1 MTPAITY
8 AIPFYRKTDL
18 LRAAIESVRS
28 QSRDDWE
35 LLVCDDSGIEL
46 GVEALVRGF
55 GDERIDYARNREN
68 LGMVETWNRCIAQA
82 RTDLVTLLHADDL
95 LLPHYG
101 ETMVS
106 LANAHRE
113 ASAFFCETEIIDLEG
128 QPKFSMADWVKGFL
142 LPETKS
148 DLIVLHGEGAVADL
162 MAGYFIMTPT
172 LCYRKSK
179 LLEQRFDPSW
189 RQVQDLVF
197 IVGLLMDGHTI
208 VGARECAYAYRRHEH
223 SATHLQSDSMLRF
236 DEEVEAFDRIAA
248 RAEALGWVHAA
259 EVSRRKRIIR
269 LHLLYRALRELT
281 RLHPGRSLEALRYSF
296 RLG

>member
-95 LLPHYG
+95 LLPHY
-101 ETMVS
+101 
-106 LANAHRE
+106 
-113 ASAFFCETEIIDLEG
+113 
-128 QPKFSMADWVKGFL
+128 
-142 LPETKS
+142 
-148 DLIVLHGEGAVADL
+148 
-162 MAGYFIMTPT
+162 
-172 LCYRKSK
+172 
-179 LLEQRFDPSW
+179 
-189 RQVQDLVF
+189 
-197 IVGLLMDGHTI
+197 
-208 VGARECAYAYRRHEH
+208 
-223 SATHLQSDSMLRF
+223 
-236 DEEVEAFDRIAA
+236 
-248 RAEALGWVHAA
+248 
-259 EVSRRKRIIR
+259 
-269 LHLLYRALRELT
+269 
-281 RLHPGRSLEALRYSF
+281 
-296 RLG
+296 